1 MWKFVGWTSAGLL
14 AAYGL
19 WELGSSAPSLPP
31 IAWGMILLGLGLLVG
46 LRLGSDSA
54 TQFVRDLLR
63 LNKFLA
69 DQNEDLTKLN
79 HWHVKNYRS
88 RKSDTS
94 GQTTNGGVA
103 E

>member
-1 MWKFVGWTSAGLL
+1 MLKYIGWTFAAAL

-19 WELGSSAPSLPP
+19 WELGSSAPSQPP
-31 IAWGMILLGLGLLVG
+31 IAWGIILLGLGLLVG

-79 HWHVKNYRS
+79 HWHVKQFRS
-88 RKSDTS
+88 RASDS
-94 GQTTNGGVA
+94 HEHSAN

>member
-1 MWKFVGWTSAGLL
+1 MLKYIGWIFAGSF
-14 AAYGL
+14 AACGL
-19 WELGSSAPSLPP
+19 WELGSSAPNLPP
-31 IAWGMILLGLGLLVG
+31 IAWGIIFLGLGLLSG

-69 DQNEDLTKLN
+69 NQNEELTELN
-79 HWHVKNYRS
+79 HWHVRRARTEKRDPS
-88 RKSDTS
+88 EHAT
-94 GQTTNGGVA
+94 